1 MPHASVGMAR
11 YKESLMALHRI
22 RLRKPWGSEV
32 IAGAI
37 CWRRRFG
44 RPTGLGAADRLWIV
58 VENLPQ
64 AGSVELNGVLLGA
77 LGARAACGRFEVT
90 GRLDARNELLL
101 RLQTSGDAHQPSSGS
116 PPGEIVD
123 RESQGRGS

>member
-1 MPHASVGMAR
+1 
-11 YKESLMALHRI
+11 MALHRI

-44 RPTGLGAADRLWIV
+44 RPTGLAAADRLWIV

-64 AGSVELNGVLLGA
+64 AGKVQLNGVLLGE
-77 LGARAACGRFEVT
+77 LGGGAVCGRFEVT

-101 RLQTSGDAHQPSSGS
+101 RLQTSGDADQPSSGG
-116 PPGEIVD
+116 PPGEISI
-123 RESQGRGS
+123 EIQSP

>member
-1 MPHASVGMAR
+1 
-11 YKESLMALHRI
+11 MALHRI

-64 AGSVELNGVLLGA
+64 AGSIALNGVLLGA
-77 LGARAACGRFEVT
+77 LGGGAACGRFEVT

-101 RLQTSGDAHQPSSGS
+101 RLQTPGDAHLPSSGS
-116 PPGEIVD
+116 PPGEISI
-123 RESQGRGS
+123 EIQSP